1 MREGGEGGEKGKR
14 ACSSI
19 IIRAASRVL
28 RSSLRVLVV
37 AVVRDAA
44 GAPTVARRRRRRR
57 ADADEGV
64 AAEEQVGLDMRL
76 RPRQLQCRQRLL

>member
-19 IIRAASRVL
+19 IITASRVL